1 MNTPK
6 ISLIVAISKNRAIG
20 KDNKLIWYIPED
32 LKRFRQIT
40 AGHVVIMGKKTY
52 QSIGKPLPNR
62 TNIIITR
69 DKKYQQLGCIIAYSV
84 DEALYK
90 ARSLE
95 RQEIFVIG
103 GGQIFEQTIHF
114 ADKLYLTIIDQEVS
128 DADTFFPSYPQ
139 FTKVVHEEQRE
150 HNGLTFTW
158 LELEKP
164 N

>member
-40 AGHVVIMGKKTY
+40 AGHVVIMGKKTFE
-52 QSIGKPLPNR
+52 SIGKPLPNR

-69 DKKYQQLGCIIAYSV
+69 DKEYRQPGCIIAYSV

-90 ARSLE
+90 ARGLE
-95 RQEIFVIG
+95 KQEIFIIG
-103 GGQIFEQTIHF
+103 GGQIFEQTIHL
-114 ADKLYLTIIDQEVS
+114 ADKLYLTIIDQEVANS
-128 DADTFFPSYPQ
+128 DTFFPQYPQ
-139 FTKVVHEEQRE
+139 FTKITHQEQKE
-150 HNGLTFTW
+150 HDGLKFIW

-164 N
+164 S